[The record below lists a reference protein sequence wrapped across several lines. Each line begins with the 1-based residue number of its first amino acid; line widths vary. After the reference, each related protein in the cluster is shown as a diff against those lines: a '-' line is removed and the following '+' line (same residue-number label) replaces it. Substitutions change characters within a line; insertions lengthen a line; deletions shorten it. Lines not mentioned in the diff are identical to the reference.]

1 MSEQKQKIEVGKG
14 KKRNANWFTVT
25 INPDKIKDH
34 IQEYNGNKY
43 VKLNINIS
51 DTPDQYGKDV
61 KITIDTYKP
70 ETKNETQWP

>member
-14 KKRNANWFTVT
+14 KKRNENWLTVT

>member
-14 KKRNANWFTVT
+14 KKRNANWLTAT
-25 INPDKIKDH
+25 INPDKIQDH
-34 IQEYNGNKY
+34 IQEYNGNRY

-70 ETKNETQWP
+70 EPKNETQWP

>member
-14 KKRNANWFTVT
+14 KKRNANWLTVT

-34 IQEYNGNKY
+34 VQEYNGNKY

-70 ETKNETQWP
+70 ETKNETQWL